1 MVRESTQQKLSRNR
15 PPRVQ
20 ITYDVEVG
28 GAIETKEL
36 PFVMGVLG
44 DFSGQPKDPLPKVK
58 DRKFINIDRDN
69 FNEVLKGMS
78 PRLQIQVDNRLK
90 DDGTQLGVELQF
102 KKIEDFEPESIS
114 EQVAPLKTLLDARKR
129 LSDLRNKLAGNDK
142 LEALLDD
149 VVRDTEKLRSIAR
162 GDGAQVEGG
171 K

>member
-1 MVRESTQQKLSRNR
+1 
-15 PPRVQ
+15 
-20 ITYDVEVG
+20 VG

-58 DRKFINIDRDN
+58 ERKFINIDRDN
-69 FNEVLKGMS
+69 FNEVLKGMG
-78 PRLQIQVDNRLK
+78 PRLQMQVDNRLK

-102 KKIEDFEPESIS
+102 KKMDDFEPENIV

-142 LEALLDD
+142 LEELLDG
-149 VVRDTEKLRSIAR
+149 VVRDTEKLRSIAQGR
-162 GDGAQVEGG
+162 SAQEEGG

>member
-1 MVRESTQQKLSRNR
+1 
-15 PPRVQ
+15 
-20 ITYDVEVG
+20 VG

-58 DRKFINIDRDN
+58 ERKFINIDRDN

-78 PRLQIQVDNRLK
+78 PRVQMQVDNRLK

-102 KKIEDFEPESIS
+102 KKLEDFEPENVV

-149 VVRDTEKLRSIAR
+149 VVRDTEKLRSIAQGR
-162 GDGAQVEGG
+162 KAQDEGG

>member
-1 MVRESTQQKLSRNR
+1 
-15 PPRVQ
+15 
-20 ITYDVEVG
+20 VEVG

-58 DRKFINIDRDN
+58 ERKFINIDRDN

-78 PRLQIQVDNRLK
+78 PRVQMQVDNRLK

-102 KKIEDFEPESIS
+102 KKLEDFEPENVV

-149 VVRDTEKLRSIAR
+149 GVRDTEKLRSIAQGR
-162 GDGAQVEGG
+162 KAQDEGG